1 MQDKMI
7 TYIYAKDGGQN
18 WKNMFNNKK
27 MTGTES
33 DMPEIMWHVLRSTNI
48 FSNYIYP
55 TNKKIYYIPRDLALS
70 PFQIITVPPHL
81 PPLNT
86 VFLVSFVGNGEQ
98 ERGSRMQ

>member
-7 TYIYAKDGGQN
+7 TYTMPKMEAKTEKIYSTNRKI
-18 WKNMFNNKK
+18 
-27 MTGTES
+27 TRTES
-33 DMPEIMWHVLRSTNI
+33 DMPEIMWHVLRSMNV

-55 TNKKIYYIPRDLALS
+55 MNIKMYYIPRDLALF

-98 ERGSRMQ
+98 ERSSRM